1 MPPSGECP
9 EQQELRRQYLS
20 ALSAYRKMVPARDD
34 VSTRREFEEACERA
48 EEVRIALI
56 RARFNLRHHIQ
67 QHACAAIEAREEDE
81 AEGAF

>member
-1 MPPSGECP
+1 MLPSGECP

-34 VSTRREFEEACERA
+34 VSTRREFEEAYERA
-48 EEVRIALI
+48 EEGRMALI

-67 QHACAAIEAREEDE
+67 QHACAAIEGTEEDE
-81 AEGAF
+81 SEGVF